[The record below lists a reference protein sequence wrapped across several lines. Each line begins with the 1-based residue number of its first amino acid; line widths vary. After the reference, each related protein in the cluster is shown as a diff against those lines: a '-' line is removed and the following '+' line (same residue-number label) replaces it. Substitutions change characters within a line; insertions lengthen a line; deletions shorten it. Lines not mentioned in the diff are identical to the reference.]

1 MHTPTTARGRYDQ
14 LSKERSCYLDRAREC
29 AKYTLPMIM
38 PEEGTTQSTRFVTP
52 YSALPAQAVNTLA
65 AKLLTTLLPPG
76 SPFFKLSMDRMAA
89 EQAAQIPAPPGS
101 GADNLK
107 GLVESQLA
115 RTELI
120 ASDEVEAISL
130 RPKAYELF
138 RHLIIAG
145 NVVLEENGED
155 SRVHALD
162 AFVLKRDG
170 LDRLT
175 ELIIKECISYDDL
188 TGEQALQCR
197 DFSKTEEE
205 DSELDLYTYASWD
218 YEKSKWVVFQ
228 EVNGVEL
235 ADSRGTYTEDNFPY
249 NALRWSRID
258 KEDYGRSYVEE
269 YLGDII
275 SLEEL
280 TKSVVQG
287 SAVASRIVYLVNPG
301 GFTKPQDLESA
312 ENGAYIAGNPE
323 EVKALQSEKAMD
335 LRIASETIRD
345 IQSSLR
351 SAFLMV
357 SSVQRQAERVTAEE
371 IRIMANELEAALG
384 GIYSLLGD
392 EFQKPLVRR
401 LLARLGKQKKIPKLP
416 EETVTIKI
424 LTGLDAL
431 GRGQDLQRLQ
441 VAIAAI
447 PQPLQ
452 PELFPYINGTEYLN
466 RVFKAVGLDPT
477 GLLKDP
483 QEVAAEQQQ
492 AQQQAMIEKLGPQA
506 IQQAGAMAQTQA
518 QQQPQG

>member
-1 MHTPTTARGRYDQ
+1 MSGDTTARGRYDQ
-14 LSKERSCYLDRAREC
+14 LAKERQCYLDRAREC
-29 AKYTLPMIM
+29 AKYTLPMVM
-38 PEEGTTQSTRFVTP
+38 PEEGTTQSTRFQTP
-52 YSALPAQAVNTLA
+52 YSGLPAQAVNTLA

-76 SPFFKLSMDRMAA
+76 SPFFKLTMDRMAA
-89 EQAAQIPAPPGS
+89 EQAVRLPAPPDS
-101 GADNLK
+101 GAKNLK
-107 GLVESQLA
+107 ALVEQEMA

-120 ASDEVEAISL
+120 AADEVEAISL
-130 RPKAYELF
+130 RPKVYEMF

-162 AFVLKRDG
+162 SFVLRRDG
-170 LDRLT
+170 LNRLV
-175 ELIIKECISYDDL
+175 ELIIKEQIAYDDL
-188 TGEQALQCR
+188 TAEQCLQCK
-197 DFSKTEEE
+197 DYSKTEGEE
-205 DSELDLYTYASWD
+205 DAELDLYTYSAWD
-218 YEKSKWVVFQ
+218 YEKNKWVVYQ

-235 ADSRGTYTEDNFPY
+235 ADSRGTYTEENFPY

-287 SAVASRIVYLVNPG
+287 SAVASRVIYLVSPG
-301 GFTKPQDLESA
+301 GFTKPQALEDA
-312 ENGAYIAGNPE
+312 ENGAYIAGSPD

-345 IQSSLR
+345 IQASLR

-416 EETVTIKI
+416 EDTVTVKI

-441 VAIAAI
+441 VAISAI

-466 RVFKAVGLDPT
+466 RVFKAVGVDPT

-483 QEVAAEQQQ
+483 AEVQAEQQQ
-492 AQQQAMIEKLGPQA
+492 AQQQALIEKLGPQA
-506 IQQAGAMAQTQA
+506 IQQAGAMAQQQ
-518 QQQPQG
+518 QQQPQ